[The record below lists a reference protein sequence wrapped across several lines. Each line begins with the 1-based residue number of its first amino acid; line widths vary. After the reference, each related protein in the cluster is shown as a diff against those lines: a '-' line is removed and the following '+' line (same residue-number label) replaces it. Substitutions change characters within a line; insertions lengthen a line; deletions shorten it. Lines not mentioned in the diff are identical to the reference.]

1 MLHIHFENDHI
12 IEQFILFT
20 TRVRI
25 LALYIPNS
33 PTALEPRICHPTFFY
48 RYKPQISLHRLHTT
62 RNSCIANYTTAKPN
76 TSNPLIHKWNVALP
90 SVKLLS
96 SAHLYRSRNTFLY
109 KITIILLQ
117 QINARAAN
125 KAITR
130 SPNQYIIY
138 MNSSIAEEKYTTY
151 SIYKCHNN
159 DTTKHHRVD
168 PLVACDNTPK
178 NPFQSNAS
186 NLIGSMAVLEDHR
199 KTFLAKGC

>member
-1 MLHIHFENDHI
+1 MERSAA
-12 IEQFILFT
+12 T
-20 TRVRI
+20 
-25 LALYIPNS
+25 
-33 PTALEPRICHPTFFY
+33 
-48 RYKPQISLHRLHTT
+48 
-62 RNSCIANYTTAKPN
+62 
-76 TSNPLIHKWNVALP
+76 
-90 SVKLLS
+90 VKLLS
-96 SAHLYRSRNTFLY
+96 GAHLYRSRNTFLY

-186 NLIGSMAVLEDHR
+186 NLIGSMAVLEDDR
-199 KTFLAKGC
+199 KTFLAKGCWRVPKTASCIETFFYSQHLLIASSSRHIRCIFFFFNAFFFNIIILPYHDLR